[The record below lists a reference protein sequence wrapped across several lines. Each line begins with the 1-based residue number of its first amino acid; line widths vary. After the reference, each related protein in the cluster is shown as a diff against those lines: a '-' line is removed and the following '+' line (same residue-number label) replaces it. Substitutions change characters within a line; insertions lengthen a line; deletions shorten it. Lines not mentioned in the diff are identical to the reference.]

1 MRFSGQLK
9 SWNAERAFGFIEPT
23 DGGQEIFLHVSAVP
37 TQLRPPK
44 IGQRFTFE
52 VELNREGKKRASNVG
67 VERASLK
74 RRQPRRDN
82 PAPWSMASA
91 LAVPVFIAI
100 YIALAL
106 TRGVSIWFAGAY
118 AALSII
124 CLVAY
129 ASDKS
134 AALAGRWRW
143 SEKSLLLLGF
153 VGGWPGGLVAQQL
166 LRHKSSKASFRSA
179 FWVTVVANVAA
190 FVVFHVYIKAALPL
204 I

>member
-67 VERASLK
+67 VERAPLK
-74 RRQPRRDN
+74 RRQPRRDS
-82 PAPWSMASA
+82 PAPWSRVSA
-91 LAVPVFIAI
+91 LAIPVFIAI

-118 AALSII
+118 GALSIV
-124 CLVAY
+124 CLMAY
-129 ASDKS
+129 ASAS
-134 AALAGRWRW
+134 GLPWPVGGAGRR
-143 SEKSLLLLGF
+143 SHCCFLGSSVVGREVSWLSSCF
-153 VGGWPGGLVAQQL
+153 VTNQARL
-166 LRHKSSKASFRSA
+166 RSA
-179 FWVTVVANVAA
+179 V
-190 FVVFHVYIKAALPL
+190 LSG
-204 I
+204 

>member
-9 SWNAERAFGFIEPT
+9 SWDAERAFGFIEPT

-67 VERASLK
+67 VERAPLK
-74 RRQPRRDN
+74 RRQPRRDS
-82 PAPWSMASA
+82 PAPWSRVSA
-91 LAVPVFIAI
+91 LAIPVFIAI

-118 AALSII
+118 GALSVV
-124 CLVAY
+124 CLIAY

-134 AALAGRWRW
+134 AAIAGRWRA
-143 SEKSLLLLGF
+143 SEKSLLLLGL